1 MKTLIL
7 TKNDIE
13 KILTPAVTNETVEKA
28 FRAYSL
34 GYAKMPPKSY
44 LYFPKGD
51 LRSMPAYISGEGFDI
66 AGIKSVNVHPQNAAL
81 HLPSVMA
88 VIILNDPQTGFPLAV
103 MDGTYLTCIRTGAAG
118 AVAAKYLSR
127 ENSQV
132 AGFVGCGAQ
141 ARSQL
146 SCLMEFRD
154 IRKIKIWQFPKDKE
168 CIRSFQQ
175 WVHKTCKLEAEVFS
189 RMDAVT
195 MNSDIVITTT
205 PSCLPLVNNVSPGTH
220 INAIGADAPGKQEI
234 NLQILK
240 QAKVVVDDWTQ
251 ASHSGEIN
259 VPLSRKQLTKKDV
272 YGLLGDIVAGKKRGR
287 TSAKEITL
295 FDATGLA
302 IQDISCADV
311 VYKALKNRRTIRTI
325 DFFRN

>member
-7 TKNDIE
+7 TRHDVE
-13 KILTPAVTNETVEKA
+13 KILTPAVTNKTVEKA
-28 FRAYSL
+28 FKAYSL
-34 GYAKMPPKSY
+34 GYAKMPAKSY

-51 LRSMPAYISGEGFDI
+51 LRSMPAYISGEGFNI
-66 AGIKSVNVHPQNAAL
+66 AGVKCVNVHPENAAGQM
-81 HLPSVMA
+81 PSVMA
-88 VIILNDPQTGFPLAV
+88 VIILNDPRTGFPLAV

-127 ENSQV
+127 TDSEV

-141 ARSQL
+141 ARTQL
-146 SCLMEFRD
+146 SCLLEVRN
-154 IRKIKIWQFPKDKE
+154 IRKIKVWQFPKDKE
-168 CIRSFQQ
+168 CVREFKKWAQTNYGI
-175 WVHKTCKLEAEVFS
+175 EIMVFS
-189 RMDAVT
+189 CMDDVT
-195 MNSDIVITTT
+195 MNSDIVVTTT
-205 PSCLPLVNNVSPGTH
+205 PSRVPLVNCVSPGTH

-234 NLQILK
+234 NPKILK

-259 VPLSRKQLTKKDV
+259 VPINFKQLTKRDV
-272 YGLLGDIVAGKKRGR
+272 YALLGDIIAGKKRGR

-302 IQDISCADV
+302 IQDISCGYI
-311 VYKALKNRRTIRTI
+311 VYKALKNKRGIKSI
-325 DFFRN
+325 KLF

>member
-7 TKNDIE
+7 TKRDIE
-13 KILTPAVTNETVEKA
+13 KILTPAVANETVEKA

-34 GYAKMPPKSY
+34 GCTQMPPKSY

-51 LRSMPAYISGEGFDI
+51 LRSMPAYICGEGFNV
-66 AGIKSVNVHPQNAAL
+66 AGIKSVTVHPRNSASD
-81 HLPSVMA
+81 LPAVMA

-127 ENSQV
+127 KDSQV

-146 SCLMEFRD
+146 SCLLAFRD
-154 IRKIKIWQFPKDKE
+154 IRKIKIWQYPKDKE
-168 CIRSFQQ
+168 CVRSFQQ
-175 WVHKTCKLEAEVFS
+175 WVHKTCKLEAEVSS

-205 PSCLPLVNNVSPGTH
+205 PSRAPLVNCVSPGTH
-220 INAIGADAPGKQEI
+220 INAVGADAPGKQEI
-234 NLQILK
+234 NPQILK

-251 ASHSGEIN
+251 AAHSGEIN
-259 VPLSRKQLTKKDV
+259 VPLSKKQLTKKDIHA
-272 YGLLGDIVAGKKRGR
+272 LLGDIVAGKKRGR
-287 TSAKEITL
+287 TSVNEITL

-311 VYKALKNRRTIRTI
+311 VYKAFKNRRSIRTI
-325 DFFRN
+325 GFF

>member
-7 TKNDIE
+7 TKHDVE
-13 KILTPAVTNETVEKA
+13 KVLTPTVANETVEKA

-34 GYAKMPPKSY
+34 GCTEMPPKSY

-66 AGIKSVNVHPQNAAL
+66 AGIKSVNVHPQNAADY
-81 HLPSVMA
+81 LPTVMA
-88 VIILNDPQTGFPLAV
+88 VIILNDPQTGFPLAI
-103 MDGTYLTCIRTGAAG
+103 MDGTYLTGLRTGAAG
-118 AVAAKYLSR
+118 AIAAKYLSR
-127 ENSQV
+127 QNSEV

-141 ARSQL
+141 ARTQL
-146 SCLMEFRD
+146 SCLLEVRN
-154 IRKIKIWQFPKDKE
+154 IRKIKIWRFPKDKE
-168 CIRSFQQ
+168 CVRDFRQ
-175 WVHKTCKLEAEVFS
+175 WAQTTYKLETLVS
-189 RMDAVT
+189 PHMDAVT

-205 PSCLPLVNNVSPGTH
+205 PSCVPLVNCVSPGTH

-234 NLQILK
+234 NPEILK
-240 QAKVVVDDWTQ
+240 QAKVVVDDWIQ

-259 VPLSRKQLTKKDV
+259 VPISRKQMTKRDV
-272 YGLLGDIVAGKKRGR
+272 HAHLGDIVTGQKRGR

-302 IQDISCADV
+302 IQDISCAYV
-311 VYKALKNRRTIRTI
+311 VYKVFRNRRGIKSI
-325 DFFRN
+325 KLF

>member
-7 TKNDIE
+7 TRQDVE
-13 KILTPAVTNETVEKA
+13 KILTPPVANVTVEKA
-28 FRAYSL
+28 FRAYSR
-34 GYAKMPPKSY
+34 GRTQMPPKSY

-51 LRSMPAYISGEGFDI
+51 LRSMPAYICGEGFDI
-66 AGIKSVNVHPQNAAL
+66 AGIKSVNVHPQNAAF

-88 VIILNDPQTGFPLAV
+88 VIILNDPQTGFPLAI

-127 ENSQV
+127 KDSQV

-141 ARSQL
+141 ARAQL
-146 SCLMEFRD
+146 ACLMEVRD
-154 IRKIKIWQFPKDKE
+154 IQKIKIWQFPKDKE
-168 CIRSFQQ
+168 CVRNFSA
-175 WVHKTCKLEAEVFS
+175 WARKTYKLEALVS
-189 RMDAVT
+189 PRMDAVT
-195 MNSDIVITTT
+195 MNSDIVVATT
-205 PSCLPLVNNVSPGTH
+205 PSRAPLVNCVSPGTH

-234 NLQILK
+234 NPQILK

-259 VPLSRKQLTKKDV
+259 VPISQKQMTKRDV
-272 YGLLGDIVAGKKRGR
+272 HALLGDIVAGKKRGR

-302 IQDISCADV
+302 ILDISCADI
-311 VYKALKNRRTIRTI
+311 VYQALKNKRGIKNI
-325 DFFRN
+325 KLF

>member
-7 TKNDIE
+7 TRHDVE
-13 KILTPAVTNETVEKA
+13 KILTPSVANVTVEKA

-34 GYAKMPPKSY
+34 GFTQMPPKSY

-66 AGIKSVNVHPQNAAL
+66 AGIKSVNVHPQNAARQM
-81 HLPSVMA
+81 PSVMA

-103 MDGTYLTCIRTGAAG
+103 MDGTYLTCMRTGAAG

-127 ENSQV
+127 EDSQI

-141 ARSQL
+141 ARAQL
-146 SCLMEFRD
+146 SCLMEIRD
-154 IRKIKIWQFPKDKE
+154 IQKIKIWQFPKDKE
-168 CIRSFQQ
+168 CVRNFSEWAQ
-175 WVHKTCKLEAEVFS
+175 TTYKLETHVS
-189 RMDAVT
+189 PRLDAVT
-195 MNSDIVITTT
+195 MNSDIVVTTT
-205 PSCLPLVNNVSPGTH
+205 PSRSPLVNCVSPGTH

-234 NLQILK
+234 NPKILK

-251 ASHSGEIN
+251 AAHSGEIN
-259 VPLSRKQLTKKDV
+259 VPLSRKQIARKNIHA
-272 YGLLGDIVAGKKRGR
+272 LLGDIVAGKKRGR

-302 IQDISCADV
+302 IEDISCADI
-311 VYKALKNRRTIRTI
+311 VYKAYKNRRGIKSI
-325 DFFRN
+325 KLF

>member
-7 TKNDIE
+7 TKHDVE
-13 KILTPAVTNETVEKA
+13 KVLTPMVANETVEKA

-34 GYAKMPPKSY
+34 GCTEMPPKSY

-66 AGIKSVNVHPQNAAL
+66 AGIKSVNVHPQNIAD
-81 HLPSVMA
+81 HLPAVMA
-88 VIILNDPQTGFPLAV
+88 VIILNDPQTGFPLAI
-103 MDGTYLTCIRTGAAG
+103 MDGTYLTCLRTGAAG
-118 AVAAKYLSR
+118 AIAAKYLSR
-127 ENSQV
+127 KNSEV

-141 ARSQL
+141 ARTQL
-146 SCLMEFRD
+146 SCLLEVRN

-168 CIRSFQQ
+168 CVRDFRQ
-175 WVHKTCKLEAEVFS
+175 WAHTTYKLETLVFP
-189 RMDAVT
+189 RMDSVT
-195 MNSDIVITTT
+195 MNADIVITTT
-205 PSCLPLVNNVSPGTH
+205 PSRVPLVHCVSLGTH

-234 NLQILK
+234 NPEILK
-240 QAKVVVDDWTQ
+240 KAKVVVDDWIQ

-259 VPLSRKQLTKKDV
+259 VPVGQKQITKRDV
-272 YGLLGDIVAGKKRGR
+272 HALLGDIVAGKKQGR

-302 IQDISCADV
+302 IEDISCAYI
-311 VYKALKNRRTIRTI
+311 VYKALRNRRDIKSI
-325 DFFRN
+325 KLF

>member
-7 TKNDIE
+7 TRHDVE
-13 KILTPAVTNETVEKA
+13 KILTPTVANETVEKA
-28 FRAYSL
+28 FRASSL
-34 GYAKMPPKSY
+34 GCTQMPPKSY

-66 AGIKSVNVHPQNAAL
+66 AGIKCVNVHPQNAAGQM
-81 HLPSVMA
+81 PSVMA
-88 VIILNDPQTGFPLAV
+88 VIILNDPQTGFPLAI
-103 MDGTYLTCIRTGAAG
+103 MDGTYLTCLRTGAAG
-118 AVAAKYLSR
+118 AIAAKYLSR
-127 ENSQV
+127 EDSQV

-141 ARSQL
+141 ARAQL
-146 SCLMEFRD
+146 SCLLEVRN

-168 CIRSFQQ
+168 CAQNFRQ
-175 WVHKTCKLEAEVFS
+175 WAQTTYKLETHVS
-189 RMDAVT
+189 PRMDAVT

-205 PSCLPLVNNVSPGTH
+205 PSRVPLVNCVSPGTH

-234 NLQILK
+234 NPEILK
-240 QAKVVVDDWTQ
+240 QAKVVVDDWIQ

-259 VPLSRKQLTKKDV
+259 VPVNRKQMTKRDV
-272 YGLLGDIVAGKKRGR
+272 HALLGDIVAGKKRGR

-302 IQDISCADV
+302 IEDISCADI
-311 VYKALKNRRTIRTI
+311 VYKAFKNKRDIKSI
-325 DFFRN
+325 KLF